1 MGSGHH
7 NSNNYSSIPSTL
19 MLLSFTS
26 ELQETSGC
34 YTFKPEGGV
43 VLVNFLGGVV
53 SAYFQASALN
63 HSKLLVGRLLIK
75 VLVGDEVL
83 NTL

>member
-43 VLVNFLGGVV
+43 VLVNFFRGSGQRIFSSLC
-53 SAYFQASALN
+53 SEPFKAS
-63 HSKLLVGRLLIK
+63 GW
-75 VLVGDEVL
+75 
-83 NTL
+83 